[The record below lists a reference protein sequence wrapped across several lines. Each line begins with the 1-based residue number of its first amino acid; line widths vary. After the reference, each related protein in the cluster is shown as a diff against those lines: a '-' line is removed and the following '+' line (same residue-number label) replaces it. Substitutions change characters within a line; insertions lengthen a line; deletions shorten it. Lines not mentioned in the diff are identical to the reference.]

1 MSSWLKDGEVL
12 IGEGSG
18 TASPCSRRQRILS
31 TPGGCGSLRPG
42 GGGVGVRGHGGSPSF
57 KEGVSGMVQPE
68 TMGKAKELFVLCDKE
83 GKGFI
88 TKRDMQRL
96 QGELPLSPEQL
107 ESVFESLDRDRNGFL
122 TPVEFNMGLAGE
134 LMGVEESTEKRLT
147 EREENEDLGEL
158 RFIQILTELGADKL
172 FKDQCELG
180 TLWCA
185 LQRDRPELLSILE
198 DVLVHAVSHL
208 QDSLR
213 ERDSLELALRRRES
227 DHDRVVRSIYEEM
240 ESQNREEREK
250 RLAQDSIRQWD
261 RRQKIAEELKTREQ
275 ELETTLAKQRELEAR
290 IQALGYEQADIRV
303 QNQKLHGLNIQLQE
317 QLETSREELQKAL
330 KQLQFLQSNTAQEER
345 SRESVFLSR
354 TVLKVSKN
362 MQKEKHSLQRQLELL
377 RDMNKR
383 LRDEKDTHQSQKRPP
398 NVRKP
403 LRKKGSV
410 IGNYILQ
417 DKPIERQLSSFSQSE
432 LELASD
438 GIPFNSSKRRRAFRE
453 HSCDDNGR
461 TEAIQARL
469 TSTHPQRVFKVVFLG
484 NSGVGKSSFINHYC
498 NGHFPNTLGAT
509 VGVDFQMRA
518 VTLGST
524 TIALQLWDTAGQERF
539 RSITQQYYRKA
550 DGILTMYDITDS
562 ASFSAVR
569 GWMDLVQERMSE
581 GAVLMLLGNKMD
593 LSEDQKREVTTREG
607 QRLAE
612 QDNAVFYECSARSGY
627 NIEELMTQ
635 LAWLLSAQQDQQ
647 CEETLHLSADHS
659 NRDNRKS
666 CCK

>member
-1 MSSWLKDGEVL
+1 MMSSWLKDGEVL
-12 IGEGSG
+12 VGEGSG
-18 TASPCSRRQRILS
+18 TASPCSLRQKVFS
-31 TPGGCGSLRPG
+31 TPGGCGSPRPG
-42 GGGVGVRGHGGSPSF
+42 GRGVGGRGHGGSPSL

-134 LMGVEESTEKRLT
+134 LMGVEESTEKRQT
-147 EREENEDLGEL
+147 ETEENEDLGEL

-180 TLWCA
+180 TLWCV

-213 ERDSLELALRRRES
+213 ERDSLEQALHRRES

-275 ELETTLAKQRELEAR
+275 ELEITLAKQRELESR
-290 IQALGYEQADIRV
+290 IQALGCEQTDIRV
-303 QNQKLHGLNIQLQE
+303 QNQKLHSLNIQLQE

-330 KQLQFLQSNTAQEER
+330 KQLKFLQSNTAQEER
-345 SRESVFLSR
+345 SRER

-362 MQKEKHSLQRQLELL
+362 MQKEKDSLQRQLELL

-403 LRKKGSV
+403 PRKKGSV

-432 LELASD
+432 LELASG
-438 GIPFNSSKRRRAFRE
+438 GIPSNSSKRSQAFRE
-453 HSCDDNGR
+453 HSCDDIGW

-469 TSTHPQRVFKVVFLG
+469 TSTNPQRVFKVVFLG
-484 NSGVGKSSFINHYC
+484 NSGVGKSSFIHHYC
-498 NGHFPNTLGAT
+498 NGHFPNTLGTT

-569 GWMDLVQERMSE
+569 EWMDLVQERMSE
-581 GAVLMLLGNKMD
+581 GAVLMLLGNKTD
-593 LSEDQKREVTTREG
+593 LSEAQKREVTTREG

>member
-1 MSSWLKDGEVL
+1 MMSSWLKDGEVL
-12 IGEGSG
+12 VGEGSG
-18 TASPCSRRQRILS
+18 TASPCSLRQKVFS
-31 TPGGCGSLRPG
+31 TPGGCGSPRPG
-42 GGGVGVRGHGGSPSF
+42 GRGVGGRGHGGSPSF

-134 LMGVEESTEKRLT
+134 LMGVEESTEKRQT
-147 EREENEDLGEL
+147 ETEENEDLGEL

-213 ERDSLELALRRRES
+213 ERDSLEQALHRRES

-275 ELETTLAKQRELEAR
+275 ELEITLAKQRELEAR
-290 IQALGYEQADIRV
+290 IQALGCEQTDIRA
-303 QNQKLHGLNIQLQE
+303 QNQKLHSLNIQLQE

-330 KQLQFLQSNTAQEER
+330 KQLKFLQSNTAQEER
-345 SRESVFLSR
+345 SRER

-362 MQKEKHSLQRQLELL
+362 MQKEKDSLQRQLELL

-383 LRDEKDTHQSQKRPP
+383 LRDEKDTHQSQKR
-398 NVRKP
+398 V
-403 LRKKGSV
+403 SV
-410 IGNYILQ
+410 
-417 DKPIERQLSSFSQSE
+417 SH
-432 LELASD
+432 
-438 GIPFNSSKRRRAFRE
+438 RRALLVSPLL
-453 HSCDDNGR
+453 HQSVPPSP
-461 TEAIQARL
+461 L
-469 TSTHPQRVFKVVFLG
+469 PHTHC
-484 NSGVGKSSFINHYC
+484 HYT
-498 NGHFPNTLGAT
+498 GLHPL
-509 VGVDFQMRA
+509 
-518 VTLGST
+518 
-524 TIALQLWDTAGQERF
+524 DTP
-539 RSITQQYYRKA
+539 
-550 DGILTMYDITDS
+550 
-562 ASFSAVR
+562 
-569 GWMDLVQERMSE
+569 
-581 GAVLMLLGNKMD
+581 LLP
-593 LSEDQKREVTTREG
+593 
-607 QRLAE
+607 
-612 QDNAVFYECSARSGY
+612 
-627 NIEELMTQ
+627 
-635 LAWLLSAQQDQQ
+635 LL
-647 CEETLHLSADHS
+647 
-659 NRDNRKS
+659 
-666 CCK
+666 